1 MSINKLGDFDDA
13 TYTLE
18 CDRCGNEAEETFSA
32 FYDAVTWK
40 KDKTNG
46 WLSLKTKDGW
56 IDICPKCK
64 KPDKI

>member
-32 FYDAVTWK
+32 FYDAVTW
-40 KDKTNG
+40 N
-46 WLSLKTKDGW
+46 WILSIWSW
-56 IDICPKCK
+56 ILSI
-64 KPDKI
+64 